1 VRRSLS
7 SRLIPINTAPR
18 NGATIKAIIQGDRVM
33 IGITLSSE
41 QIRNAPAEVRRWI
54 EREVTTSMGSKA
66 VPEKAGEPRGERL
79 AACGEAEITAILSQI
94 QSVLPAVNVLFE
106 FGRQGALLGQ
116 SNVEI
121 FQLLDIA
128 HHTRLQNIGQ
138 VISCLDIICEAFDR
152 VRGDPDATFCG
163 FDREGHCFIAQETQ
177 QNILKVWRK
186 VIANQELIAADQ
198 SARLPSALATRDAD
212 VTEATLQTAP
222 GQTDMN
228 VSGAVAHP

>member
-1 VRRSLS
+1 MDRAR
-7 SRLIPINTAPR
+7 
-18 NGATIKAIIQGDRVM
+18 GDDVD
-33 IGITLSSE
+33 
-41 QIRNAPAEVRRWI
+41 Q
-54 EREVTTSMGSKA
+54 A
-66 VPEKAGEPRGERL
+66 VPDMLPRARERRGL
-79 AACGEAEITAILSQI
+79 QRGGRSAAEAQYSAPMSN
-94 QSVLPAVNVLFE
+94 LP
-106 FGRQGALLGQ
+106 
-116 SNVEI
+116 
-121 FQLLDIA
+121 LLDIA
-128 HHTRLQNIGQ
+128 RHTRLQNIGQ
-138 VISCLDIICEAFDR
+138 VISCLDIICEAFEQ

-212 VTEATLQTAP
+212 VTESLQTAP